1 MANTP
6 KDPSELSLQ
15 PGSGGKRK
23 ADFSNVKGSSDTTP
37 GNNPTGRP
45 DFSNVAGNAD
55 TRPADG
61 SASGSYTVQS
71 GDTLSAIAQRHYG
84 KASRWREIFEANR
97 DQLDNPD
104 LIRPGQVLRLPA
116 DAD

>member
-6 KDPSELSLQ
+6 KDPSELSLK
-15 PGSGGKRK
+15 PGSGGRRQP
-23 ADFSNVKGSSDTTP
+23 DFGNVKGSSDTKP
-37 GNNPTGRP
+37 GNSPTGKP
-45 DFSNVAGNAD
+45 DFSNVSGNAD

-61 SASGSYTVQS
+61 SGTYTVQS

-104 LIRPGQVLRLPA
+104 LIQPGQVLRLPA